1 MEKKSDKYFKIG
13 LIIFFVLF
21 YLINRVLVFKNVVE
35 TYKNKLCFKVE
46 SIDENINGY
55 IRIFSKGELQ
65 HLVAYNLT
73 DHDLLEVGD
82 ILYKK
87 KCDNILCVLRF
98 NDETNKYE
106 VFKKI
111 PARNYLFLE
120 KWTDCK

>member
-1 MEKKSDKYFKIG
+1 MNKKSDKYFKIG

-21 YLINRVLVFKNVVE
+21 FLINRVLVFKNVVE

-46 SIDENINGY
+46 SIDKNINGY

-65 HLVAYNLT
+65 PLVAYNLT
-73 DHDLLEVGD
+73 NHDLLEVGD

-87 KCDNILCVLRF
+87 KCDNILGVLRF
-98 NDETNKYE
+98 NNETNKYE